1 MCSNEDL
8 VKLYRETPS
17 KRNKEILFNKIHQRL
32 KKEAMAIC
40 HYYSYTICKSY
51 RPDFF
56 EEAEQESQVCLL
68 KCIET
73 FNEKKYT
80 LFSTFYYICLKN
92 YLSNVRKRYI
102 EFISNEMVNT
112 SVLEWQGEEADYEMD
127 IEQSADNKMLYKT
140 SDDIIEKLPFK
151 RALHKQIF
159 KDYVGFNDS
168 KETDTFNFNYL
179 SKVYNLSRTAIKK
192 ICDKYFDMLKDE
204 LIKSGDIDKV
214 KQYL

>member
-1 MCSNEDL
+1 
-8 VKLYRETPS
+8 
-17 KRNKEILFNKIHQRL
+17 
-32 KKEAMAIC
+32 
-40 HYYSYTICKSY
+40 
-51 RPDFF
+51 
-56 EEAEQESQVCLL
+56 
-68 KCIET
+68 
-73 FNEKKYT
+73 
-80 LFSTFYYICLKN
+80 
-92 YLSNVRKRYI
+92 
-102 EFISNEMVNT
+102 
-112 SVLEWQGEEADYEMD
+112 MD

-140 SDDIIEKLPFK
+140 LDDIIEKLPFK

-159 KDYVGFNDS
+159 KDYVGFNDN